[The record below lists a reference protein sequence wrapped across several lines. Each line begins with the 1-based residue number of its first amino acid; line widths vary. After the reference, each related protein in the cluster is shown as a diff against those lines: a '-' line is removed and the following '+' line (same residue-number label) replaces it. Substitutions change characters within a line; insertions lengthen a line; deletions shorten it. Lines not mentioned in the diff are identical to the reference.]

1 MHTRS
6 IFQCDA
12 HGGGVAVLFQY
23 PDCILQNDKIRL
35 FGSLRADVASSLPPT
50 TLHYITE
57 QKIQKG
63 KYSLHFECDLFSEK
77 YVEYCFVY
85 VNQAITGAVSDVRMD
100 CVPTF
105 PVSGL
110 LLLFASLFLLILSI
124 LFLEVIFIV
133 IILVCT

>member
-1 MHTRS
+1 MFNVHTRS

-23 PDCILQNDKIRL
+23 PDCILSNDKIRL
-35 FGSLRADVASSLPPT
+35 YGSLRADVASSLPPT
-50 TLHYITE
+50 SLHYITE
-57 QKIQKG
+57 QKVIKG
-63 KYSLHFECDLFSEK
+63 KYSLHFDCDLFSEK

-105 PVSGL
+105 PISGTYCPS
-110 LLLFASLFLLILSI
+110 A
-124 LFLEVIFIV
+124 
-133 IILVCT
+133 

>member
-23 PDCILQNDKIRL
+23 PNCILPNDKIRL
-35 FGSLRADVASSLPPT
+35 YGSLRADVASSLPPT
-50 TLHYITE
+50 SLHYITE
-57 QKIQKG
+57 QKVIKG
-63 KYSLHFECDLFSEK
+63 KYSLHFDCDLFSEK

-85 VNQAITGAVSDVRMD
+85 VNQAATGAVSDVRMD

-105 PVSGL
+105 PVSGKYL
-110 LLLFASLFLLILSI
+110 KKVCFAVFVTEIFLL
-124 LFLEVIFIV
+124 
-133 IILVCT
+133 